1 MQIISKKEA
10 KEQGLIFYYT
20 GKACKQGHLSIRL
33 VAGGACRVCKNNY
46 YDEYKLKNPDKCKE
60 SIKRCQAKTYST
72 EKRREQYIKNIKS
85 EMCSAAKYRAKLKK
99 IDFNISKEDIII
111 NEYCPVLNIPLDR
124 STKDNVPT
132 LDRLDNSKGYTKD
145 NIVVISFKAN
155 RLKNNATVD
164 DISKILYYMKTTKI

>member
-1 MQIISKKEA
+1 MLFSS
-10 KEQGLIFYYT
+10 
-20 GKACKQGHLSIRL
+20 HNS
-33 VAGGACRVCKNNY
+33 N
-46 YDEYKLKNPDKCKE
+46 
-60 SIKRCQAKTYST
+60 
-72 EKRREQYIKNIKS
+72 
-85 EMCSAAKYRAKLKK
+85 
-99 IDFNISKEDIII
+99 III

>member
-1 MQIISKKEA
+1 
-10 KEQGLIFYYT
+10 
-20 GKACKQGHLSIRL
+20 
-33 VAGGACRVCKNNY
+33 
-46 YDEYKLKNPDKCKE
+46 
-60 SIKRCQAKTYST
+60 
-72 EKRREQYIKNIKS
+72 
-85 EMCSAAKYRAKLKK
+85 MCSAAKYRAKLKK

-164 DISKILYYMKTTKI
+164 DISKITNGLSVRLS